1 MTITVDHTNKWV
13 LSTASITDA
22 VECHLTL
29 RDLEDDPEGMINP
42 VIHQWRALDLGGGAF
57 FYQIDLVNGYSWK
70 FPIAGNYTMKGNI
83 KGPEGNGGSISS
95 LVIPYDIAFYVQGNM
110 DAASTVVGNF
120 IAPRTISLKS
130 GLTDSVARAL
140 IAPQSAVTYSIQVN
154 GIAKGSITFAAF
166 STTGAFTWTTG
177 LNLVAGDLLEI
188 VTPSSVETYIKDLSV
203 CIVGFAT
210 ATVGTMLP

>member
-1 MTITVDHTNKWV
+1 VPAN
-13 LSTASITDA
+13 TAGA
-22 VECHLTL
+22 VTGDGFLDTTTGDVYQL
-29 RDLEDDPEGMINP
+29 NSSAAWDL
-42 VIHQWRALDLGGGAF
+42 
-57 FYQIDLVNGYSWK
+57 
-70 FPIAGNYTMKGNI
+70 KGNI
-83 KGPEGNGGSISS
+83 KGPAGSGGTVSS

-110 DAASTVVGNF
+110 DAASTVVGNYV
-120 IAPRTISLKS
+120 APRTVSLKS

-154 GIAKGSITFAAF
+154 GVAKGTINFAAF
-166 STTGAFTWTTG
+166 STTGTFTWATG

-188 VTPSSVETYIKDLSV
+188 VTPASVETYIKDLSV